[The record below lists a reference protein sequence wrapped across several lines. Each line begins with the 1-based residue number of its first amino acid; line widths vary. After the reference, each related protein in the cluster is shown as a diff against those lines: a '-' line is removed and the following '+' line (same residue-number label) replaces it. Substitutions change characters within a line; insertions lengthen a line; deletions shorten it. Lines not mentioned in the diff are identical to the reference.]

1 MLERLVSVL
10 IAVKDFSERKDI
22 RNVLEENFQEN
33 LTVHEVFSEEKISEI
48 CNKENILIAV
58 IDTEIADRGAVDA
71 IKRLYERNEECKV
84 IILTDS
90 EKISTYEQVKLPNVL
105 DYILRPYEKMG
116 LVTAMEYAIVGTKNR

>member
-1 MLERLVSVL
+1 MLGRLVSVL
-10 IAVKDFSERKDI
+10 VAVKDFSERKDI

-33 LTVHEVFSEEKISEI
+33 LTVHEVFSEEKILEI

-71 IKRLYERNEECKV
+71 IKRLHERNEECKV

-116 LVTAMEYAIVGTKNR
+116 LVTAMEYAIAGTKI

>member
-10 IAVKDFSERKDI
+10 IAVKDFSERKHI

-33 LTVHEVFSEEKISEI
+33 LTVHEVFSEEKILEI